1 MEQEEIE
8 KLDEVAERWHIG
20 VSELLDEYEK
30 TPNRSLDRIAIDIV
44 RDRKARLKELL
55 EKEARQPLWGDE
67 YMERV
72 VLESNYS

>member
-20 VSELLDEYEK
+20 WDELWEAYKKNPDQ
-30 TPNRSLDRIAIDIV
+30 SLDRIAIGIV
-44 RDRKARLKELL
+44 RERKARLKELL
-55 EKEARQPLWGDE
+55 KKEEHHPLNYHE
-67 YMERV
+67 YVERV